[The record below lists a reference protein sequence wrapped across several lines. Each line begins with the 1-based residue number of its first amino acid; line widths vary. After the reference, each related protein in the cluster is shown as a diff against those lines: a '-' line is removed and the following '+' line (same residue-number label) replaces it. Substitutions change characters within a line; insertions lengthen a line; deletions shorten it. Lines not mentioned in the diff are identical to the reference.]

1 MTESPKP
8 LGMSDFFA
16 LEAGEYLERL
26 DGMLAKGDSP
36 SAAEIVRLARALRG
50 SALMANQPAIA
61 RAAAGLE
68 VVARAVR
75 EGRRAWDPQTQ
86 QLALRAV
93 DDLKIFVRRVGSW
106 TDADTAKAE
115 ALAVELEQVAG
126 RPSAQIRA
134 VEALGLDAGA
144 RAFVAREGAAIAGA
158 LERAAQAVRANPRAH
173 DPLQHVMRALQPLRG
188 LAALTDLPP
197 LPDLLEG
204 IERAIGELARS
215 GLEPPTNL
223 GELFQVAGSAIA
235 RAARE
240 VAERGRPDPEGPD
253 FRQFAGFLVKLM
265 ESEPDAVSIG
275 SLYYSDSGPHIVS
288 RGVPAARPSTL
299 GKLELVSHGEH
310 LRQAADSLERAP
322 SATQRELR
330 AHTLGTTFR
339 ALANAGGGVLADR
352 VAQFAIAGR
361 EAVAS
366 GIAVSSAAA
375 FAAELRR
382 AGDLLVRS
390 GTGDEEAL
398 ATELDAL
405 TAALRAIQPGAAP
418 APAPPRAPAAPAP
431 APRPTPA
438 SRPTPPPAAAPVV
451 PGVKAAPAPRAEPAL
466 PETPDL
472 VGSWAAYQ
480 RLLERGIGSA
490 SLAELIAGVQSAP
503 AAPSPARWAW
513 ILGLAVTVAF
523 LAWAVRGTQWS
534 EVLAGLSAVDP
545 LLLVLTVALA
555 TLTFPIRLIRWR
567 VILRDERERP
577 LPWLPLWHA
586 VAIGFMANNLLPA
599 RAGEFARAY
608 VGSRQLPVRFTT
620 ALGSIGVERVF
631 DALVML
637 GLMALAI
644 ASPSFPAHSTLL
656 DTPLSRLAGR
666 AALLFGAMFVV
677 ALVVVLRPAP
687 WLALFERVTRT
698 VLPARLAA
706 RVAGMAEGL
715 VAGLTVLKRPG
726 RFGAMLFWSLVL
738 WVTNAASFAVCFR
751 AFGLQVPI
759 EGSLLLQG
767 ILGFAVAVPAS
778 AGFFGVFEKATQLTL
793 QLYSI
798 SPSLALAYAVA
809 YHVSTFLPIT
819 LLGLRSLASVHLH
832 LGDLG
837 RARTADQLGDARP

>member
-36 SAAEIVRLARALRG
+36 SADEIVRLARALRG

-68 VVARAVR
+68 VLARAVR

-93 DDLKIFVRRVGSW
+93 DDLKIFVRRAGSW

-158 LERAAQAVRANPRAH
+158 LERAAQALRANPRAH

-204 IERAIGELARS
+204 IERAIGELSRS

-253 FRQFAGFLVKLM
+253 FRQFAGLLVKFM

-352 VAQFAIAGR
+352 VSQFAIAGR

-405 TAALRAIQPGAAP
+405 TTALRAIRPGAAP
-418 APAPPRAPAAPAP
+418 APAPRPA
-431 APRPTPA
+431 PA
-438 SRPTPPPAAAPVV
+438 SRPTPPRAAAPVV
-451 PGVKAAPAPRAEPAL
+451 PGVKAAPAPRVEPAM

-472 VGSWAAYQ
+472 VGSWAAYE
-480 RLLERGIGSA
+480 RLSEGGIGSA

-503 AAPSPARWAW
+503 AAPAPGSP
-513 ILGLAVTVAF
+513 VA
-523 LAWAVRGTQWS
+523 AA
-534 EVLAGLSAVDP
+534 AAPAAVDVRA
-545 LLLVLTVALA
+545 LLYRGDRALQRANELRAAAKRASGDELRALVDEVCDLVALA
-555 TLTFPIRLIRWR
+555 LEP
-567 VILRDERERP
+567 
-577 LPWLPLWHA
+577 
-586 VAIGFMANNLLPA
+586 
-599 RAGEFARAY
+599 
-608 VGSRQLPVRFTT
+608 
-620 ALGSIGVERVF
+620 
-631 DALVML
+631 
-637 GLMALAI
+637 
-644 ASPSFPAHSTLL
+644 SP
-656 DTPLSRLAGR
+656 
-666 AALLFGAMFVV
+666 
-677 ALVVVLRPAP
+677 
-687 WLALFERVTRT
+687 
-698 VLPARLAA
+698 
-706 RVAGMAEGL
+706 
-715 VAGLTVLKRPG
+715 
-726 RFGAMLFWSLVL
+726 
-738 WVTNAASFAVCFR
+738 
-751 AFGLQVPI
+751 
-759 EGSLLLQG
+759 
-767 ILGFAVAVPAS
+767 
-778 AGFFGVFEKATQLTL
+778 
-793 QLYSI
+793 
-798 SPSLALAYAVA
+798 
-809 YHVSTFLPIT
+809 
-819 LLGLRSLASVHLH
+819 
-832 LGDLG
+832 
-837 RARTADQLGDARP
+837 

>member
-36 SAAEIVRLARALRG
+36 SADEIVRLARALRG
-50 SALMANQPAIA
+50 SALMASQPAIA

-68 VVARAVR
+68 VLARAVR

-93 DDLKIFVRRVGSW
+93 DDMKIFVRRAGSW

-158 LERAAQAVRANPRAH
+158 LERAAQALRANPRAH
-173 DPLQHVMRALQPLRG
+173 DPLPHVMRALQPLRG

-204 IERAIGELARS
+204 IERAIGELSRS

-253 FRQFAGFLVKLM
+253 FRQFAGLLVKFM

-418 APAPPRAPAAPAP
+418 APAPRPA
-431 APRPTPA
+431 PA
-438 SRPTPPPAAAPVV
+438 SRPTPPPTAAPVV
-451 PGVKAAPAPRAEPAL
+451 PGVKAAPAPRHEPAM

-480 RLLERGIGSA
+480 RLSEAGIGSA
-490 SLAELIAGVQSAP
+490 SLAELIAGVESAP
-503 AAPSPARWAW
+503 AAPTPGSP
-513 ILGLAVTVAF
+513 LAAAAAPATVD
-523 LAWAVRGTQWS
+523 VRALLYRGDRALQRAQELRAAAKRAS
-534 EVLAGLSAVDP
+534 GDELRALVDEVCDL
-545 LLLVLTVALA
+545 VALA
-555 TLTFPIRLIRWR
+555 LEP
-567 VILRDERERP
+567 
-577 LPWLPLWHA
+577 
-586 VAIGFMANNLLPA
+586 
-599 RAGEFARAY
+599 
-608 VGSRQLPVRFTT
+608 
-620 ALGSIGVERVF
+620 
-631 DALVML
+631 
-637 GLMALAI
+637 
-644 ASPSFPAHSTLL
+644 SP
-656 DTPLSRLAGR
+656 
-666 AALLFGAMFVV
+666 
-677 ALVVVLRPAP
+677 
-687 WLALFERVTRT
+687 
-698 VLPARLAA
+698 
-706 RVAGMAEGL
+706 
-715 VAGLTVLKRPG
+715 
-726 RFGAMLFWSLVL
+726 
-738 WVTNAASFAVCFR
+738 
-751 AFGLQVPI
+751 
-759 EGSLLLQG
+759 
-767 ILGFAVAVPAS
+767 
-778 AGFFGVFEKATQLTL
+778 
-793 QLYSI
+793 
-798 SPSLALAYAVA
+798 
-809 YHVSTFLPIT
+809 
-819 LLGLRSLASVHLH
+819 
-832 LGDLG
+832 
-837 RARTADQLGDARP
+837 

>member
-1 MTESPKP
+1 MTESQKP

-26 DGMLAKGDSP
+26 DGLLAKGSSP
-36 SAAEIVRLARALRG
+36 SADEIVRLARALRG
-50 SALMANQPAIA
+50 SALMASQPAIA
-61 RAAAGLE
+61 RTAAGLE
-68 VVARAVR
+68 AVARAVR

-86 QLALRAV
+86 QLALRGV
-93 DDLKIFVRRVGSW
+93 DDLKIFVRRAGSW
-106 TDADTAKAE
+106 TEADTAKAE
-115 ALAVELEQVAG
+115 ALAQQLEQLAG

-158 LERAAQAVRANPRAH
+158 LERAAQALRANPLAH
-173 DPLQHVMRALQPLRG
+173 DPLQHVVRALQPLRG

-204 IERAIGELARS
+204 IERAIGELSGS
-215 GLEPPTNL
+215 GLEPPANV

-240 VAERGRPDPEGPD
+240 VAERGRPDPEGAE
-253 FRQFAGFLVKLM
+253 FRQFAELLVRSM
-265 ESEPDAVSIG
+265 ESEPDVVSIG
-275 SLYYSDSGPHIVS
+275 ALYYNDSGPHLVS
-288 RGVPAARPSTL
+288 RGVPVARPSTL

-418 APAPPRAPAAPAP
+418 APAPARAPAAPAP

-451 PGVKAAPAPRAEPAL
+451 PGVKAAPAPRAEPAM

-480 RLLERGIGSA
+480 RLLEGGIGSA

-503 AAPSPARWAW
+503 AAPAPGSP
-513 ILGLAVTVAF
+513 LAA
-523 LAWAVRGTQWS
+523 AA
-534 EVLAGLSAVDP
+534 APAVDVRA
-545 LLLVLTVALA
+545 LLYRGDRALQRAKELREAAKRVSGDELRALVDEVCDLVALA
-555 TLTFPIRLIRWR
+555 LEP
-567 VILRDERERP
+567 
-577 LPWLPLWHA
+577 
-586 VAIGFMANNLLPA
+586 
-599 RAGEFARAY
+599 
-608 VGSRQLPVRFTT
+608 
-620 ALGSIGVERVF
+620 
-631 DALVML
+631 
-637 GLMALAI
+637 
-644 ASPSFPAHSTLL
+644 SP
-656 DTPLSRLAGR
+656 
-666 AALLFGAMFVV
+666 
-677 ALVVVLRPAP
+677 
-687 WLALFERVTRT
+687 
-698 VLPARLAA
+698 
-706 RVAGMAEGL
+706 
-715 VAGLTVLKRPG
+715 
-726 RFGAMLFWSLVL
+726 
-738 WVTNAASFAVCFR
+738 
-751 AFGLQVPI
+751 
-759 EGSLLLQG
+759 
-767 ILGFAVAVPAS
+767 
-778 AGFFGVFEKATQLTL
+778 
-793 QLYSI
+793 
-798 SPSLALAYAVA
+798 
-809 YHVSTFLPIT
+809 
-819 LLGLRSLASVHLH
+819 
-832 LGDLG
+832 
-837 RARTADQLGDARP
+837 

>member
-26 DGMLAKGDSP
+26 DGMLAQGDSP
-36 SAAEIVRLARALRG
+36 SADEIVRLARALRG

-68 VVARAVR
+68 VLARAVR

-93 DDLKIFVRRVGSW
+93 DDLKIFVRRAGSW

-115 ALAVELEQVAG
+115 ALAQQLEQLAG

-158 LERAAQAVRANPRAH
+158 LERAAQALRANPLAH

-204 IERAIGELARS
+204 IERAIGELSRS

-253 FRQFAGFLVKLM
+253 FRQFAGLLVKVM

-339 ALANAGGGVLADR
+339 ALADAGGGVLADR
-352 VAQFAIAGR
+352 VAQFAMAAR
-361 EAVAS
+361 EALAA
-366 GIAVSSAAA
+366 GIAVNNPAAL
-375 FAAELRR
+375 AAELRR

-418 APAPPRAPAAPAP
+418 APAPAPPRAPAAPAP
-431 APRPTPA
+431 APRPAPA

-503 AAPSPARWAW
+503 AAPAPGSP
-513 ILGLAVTVAF
+513 LAA
-523 LAWAVRGTQWS
+523 AA
-534 EVLAGLSAVDP
+534 APAAVDVRA
-545 LLLVLTVALA
+545 LLYRGDRALQRANELRAAAKRASGDELRELVDEVCDLVALA
-555 TLTFPIRLIRWR
+555 LEP
-567 VILRDERERP
+567 
-577 LPWLPLWHA
+577 
-586 VAIGFMANNLLPA
+586 
-599 RAGEFARAY
+599 
-608 VGSRQLPVRFTT
+608 
-620 ALGSIGVERVF
+620 
-631 DALVML
+631 
-637 GLMALAI
+637 
-644 ASPSFPAHSTLL
+644 SP
-656 DTPLSRLAGR
+656 
-666 AALLFGAMFVV
+666 
-677 ALVVVLRPAP
+677 
-687 WLALFERVTRT
+687 
-698 VLPARLAA
+698 
-706 RVAGMAEGL
+706 
-715 VAGLTVLKRPG
+715 
-726 RFGAMLFWSLVL
+726 
-738 WVTNAASFAVCFR
+738 
-751 AFGLQVPI
+751 
-759 EGSLLLQG
+759 
-767 ILGFAVAVPAS
+767 
-778 AGFFGVFEKATQLTL
+778 
-793 QLYSI
+793 
-798 SPSLALAYAVA
+798 
-809 YHVSTFLPIT
+809 
-819 LLGLRSLASVHLH
+819 
-832 LGDLG
+832 
-837 RARTADQLGDARP
+837 

>member
-36 SAAEIVRLARALRG
+36 SADEIVRLARALRG

-68 VVARAVR
+68 VLARAVR

-106 TDADTAKAE
+106 TDADTARAE

-158 LERAAQAVRANPRAH
+158 LERAAQALRANPRAH
-173 DPLQHVMRALQPLRG
+173 EPLQHVMRALQPLRG

-204 IERAIGELARS
+204 IERALGELSRS

-253 FRQFAGFLVKLM
+253 FRQFAGLLVKFM

-382 AGDLLVRS
+382 AGDLLARS

-418 APAPPRAPAAPAP
+418 ARAPAAPAP
-431 APRPTPA
+431 APRPAPA
-438 SRPTPPPAAAPVV
+438 SRPTPPPAPAPVV
-451 PGVKAAPAPRAEPAL
+451 RGVKAAPAPRVEPAM

-480 RLLERGIGSA
+480 RLLEGGIGSA

-503 AAPSPARWAW
+503 AAPAPGSP
-513 ILGLAVTVAF
+513 VA
-523 LAWAVRGTQWS
+523 APA
-534 EVLAGLSAVDP
+534 APAVDVRA
-545 LLLVLTVALA
+545 LLYRGDRALQRAKELREAAKRVSGDELRALVDEVCDLVALA
-555 TLTFPIRLIRWR
+555 LEP
-567 VILRDERERP
+567 
-577 LPWLPLWHA
+577 
-586 VAIGFMANNLLPA
+586 
-599 RAGEFARAY
+599 
-608 VGSRQLPVRFTT
+608 
-620 ALGSIGVERVF
+620 
-631 DALVML
+631 
-637 GLMALAI
+637 
-644 ASPSFPAHSTLL
+644 SP
-656 DTPLSRLAGR
+656 
-666 AALLFGAMFVV
+666 
-677 ALVVVLRPAP
+677 
-687 WLALFERVTRT
+687 
-698 VLPARLAA
+698 
-706 RVAGMAEGL
+706 
-715 VAGLTVLKRPG
+715 
-726 RFGAMLFWSLVL
+726 
-738 WVTNAASFAVCFR
+738 
-751 AFGLQVPI
+751 
-759 EGSLLLQG
+759 
-767 ILGFAVAVPAS
+767 
-778 AGFFGVFEKATQLTL
+778 
-793 QLYSI
+793 
-798 SPSLALAYAVA
+798 
-809 YHVSTFLPIT
+809 
-819 LLGLRSLASVHLH
+819 
-832 LGDLG
+832 
-837 RARTADQLGDARP
+837 